1 MPFEK
6 GHSGNPQGRPQG
18 AKSER
23 TKQWEAL
30 ADSITGMH
38 ADRFNTILCSF
49 MEHDDPEY
57 QEKGC
62 RLYLEA
68 LEYFKP
74 KQARV
79 THAGDQIDPVQIV
92 VHGNL

>member
-1 MPFEK
+1 
-6 GHSGNPQGRPQG
+6 
-18 AKSER
+18 
-23 TKQWEAL
+23 
-30 ADSITGMH
+30 
-38 ADRFNTILCSF
+38 